1 MPTGIVRWYD
11 PSEGV
16 GVIQQDDGGEDVFV
30 YRSGLQDCQLEDGDC
45 VEYEILQRPA
55 GLIEFPEAWNTRVI
69 NVIER
74 LNLMVTD
81 LEHLQAVMEAAH
93 ASIPEEIHRKYD
105 RLELS

>member
-30 YRSGLQDCQLEDGDC
+30 YRSGLQDCQFEDGDC
-45 VEYEILQRPA
+45 VEYEILQRPV

-74 LNLMVTD
+74 LDPLVVD
-81 LEHLQAVMEAAH
+81 LEQLQAIIEATH
-93 ASIPEEIHRKYD
+93 ASIPEDIHRKYD
-105 RLELS
+105 CLELS